1 MKTEKR
7 RAFIIHFLYFIIIL
21 SVSFAVI
28 KYALPMLSPFVI
40 AFLIAY
46 GLKGPVTFLSRK
58 MNLNPKITAILSVL
72 LFYCTIGLLIT
83 LLSVKAVS

>member
-58 MNLNPKITAILSVL
+58 
-72 LFYCTIGLLIT
+72 
-83 LLSVKAVS
+83 